1 MKGPINILVLG
12 KEGVGKTAVVVR
24 FLTGRYLSEY
34 ASPEEV
40 TYERNVLVDEK
51 QVSIKITDVA
61 GKNLDRKSTTRD
73 WLHKVDGAVIV
84 YSVTDRNSFDIAEVV
99 MDWLKKEKKPN
110 QVIPMVLVGN
120 KCDLEH
126 SRTVPKQPQDGQE
139 WRTDGYMVTECSAST
154 NTESIRRVFHELIRK
169 ISEKKDA
176 TTKGHRKLSHAPVG
190 SPKLIRASLRRRFS
204 VFTRERTSTM

>member
-12 KEGVGKTAVVVR
+12 KEGVGKTAIVVR

-34 ASPEEV
+34 ASLEEV
-40 TYERNVLVDEK
+40 TYERNVTVDEK

-61 GKNLDRKSTTRD
+61 GKNLDRKSTSRD
-73 WLHKVDGAVIV
+73 WLHKIDGAVIV
-84 YSVTDRNSFDIAEVV
+84 YSVTDRNSYDIAEVV
-99 MDWLKKEKKPN
+99 MDWLRKEKKPN
-110 QVIPMVLVGN
+110 QIIPMVLLGN

-126 SRTVPKQPQDGQE
+126 SRTVTKQPTEELE
-139 WRTDGYMVTECSAST
+139 WRTDGLMLTECSASA
-154 NTESIRRVFHELIRK
+154 NTENIKCVFHELIRK
-169 ISEKKDA
+169 ISEKRDSSSKA
-176 TTKGHRKLSHAPVG
+176 QRKLSHAQIG

>member
-12 KEGVGKTAVVVR
+12 KEGVGKTAIVVR

-34 ASPEEV
+34 ASIEEV
-40 TYERNVLVDEK
+40 TYERNVTVDEK

-61 GKNLDRKSTTRD
+61 GKNLDRKSSSKD
-73 WLHKVDGAVIV
+73 WLHKIDGAVIV

-110 QVIPMVLVGN
+110 QAIPMVLLGN

-126 SRTVPKQPQDGQE
+126 SRTVAKQSREELE
-139 WRTDGYMVTECSAST
+139 WRGDGYLVTECSASA
-154 NTESIRRVFHELIRK
+154 NTENIKRVFHELIRK
-169 ISEKKDA
+169 ISEKKDLSS
-176 TTKGHRKLSHAPVG
+176 KGQRKLSHAPVG

>member
-12 KEGVGKTAVVVR
+12 KEGVGKTAIVVR

-34 ASPEEV
+34 ASSEEV
-40 TYERNVLVDEK
+40 TYERSVTVDDK
-51 QVSIKITDVA
+51 QVSIKITDVS

-73 WLHKVDGAVIV
+73 WLHKIDGAVIV
-84 YSVTDRNSFDIAEVV
+84 YSVTDKNSFDIAEVV

-110 QVIPMVLVGN
+110 QVIPMVLIGN

-126 SRTVPKQPQDGQE
+126 SRTVAKQPHEDLE
-139 WRTDGYMVTECSAST
+139 WRAEGYMVTECSASA
-154 NTESIRRVFHELIRK
+154 NSESIKRVFYELIRK
-169 ISEKKDA
+169 ISERKDFSS
-176 TTKGHRKLSHAPVG
+176 KGHRKLSHAPVG
-190 SPKLIRASLRRRFS
+190 SPSLIRASLRRRFS